1 MTYYIGSARHDE
13 NGKLNGVKGDQLQ
26 TNVNDFKGEVSM
38 QEFYVH
44 SKGWYIL
51 RAKSTVHAHKIA
63 ERMVKACNNANIGY
77 SQADRGAI
85 WKDGIESTKK
95 TNTDCSA
102 LVRQCVKE
110 ATGVDVGNFT
120 TVNEANMLVKS
131 GLFDKLTYKSG
142 VKLMT
147 GDILLTKTKGHTV
160 VVISGENPDGA
171 TEKVATASYYP
182 KYTGKG
188 TSLVSALATVGEK
201 DTSFNHRKKIAAANG
216 VSNYSGTVAQN
227 LTLVNLLKNGKCVK
241 A

>member
-51 RAKSTVHAHKIA
+51 RAKNTVHAHKIA

-85 WKDGIESTKK
+85 LKDGIESAKK

-120 TVNEANMLVKS
+120 TVNEANTLVKS

-147 GDILLTKTKGHTV
+147 GDILVTKTKGHTV
-160 VVISGENPDGA
+160 VVISGENPDGTA
-171 TEKVATASYYP
+171 TTSSYYP

-201 DTSFNHRKKIAAANG
+201 DTSYNHRKKIATANG
-216 VSNYSGTVAQN
+216 ISNYSGTVAQN
-227 LTLVNLLKNGKCVK
+227 LTLVNLLKNGKCIK

>member
-51 RAKSTVHAHKIA
+51 RAKNTVHAHKIA

-85 WKDGIESTKK
+85 WTDGIESTKK

-120 TVNEANMLVKS
+120 TANEKTILLAT
-131 GLFDKLTYKSG
+131 GLFEVLTYKKG
-142 VKLMT
+142 VKLVT
-147 GDILLTKTKGHTV
+147 GDILVTKSKNHTV

-171 TEKVATASYYP
+171 TAISYYP

-216 VSNYSGTVAQN
+216 ISNYSGTVAQN

>member
-1 MTYYIGSARHDE
+1 
-13 NGKLNGVKGDQLQ
+13 
-26 TNVNDFKGEVSM
+26 M

-44 SKGWYIL
+44 SKGLYIL
-51 RAKSTVHAHKIA
+51 RAKNTVHAHKIA

-85 WKDGIESTKK
+85 LKDGIESAKK

-120 TVNEANMLVKS
+120 TVNEANTLVKS

-142 VKLMT
+142 MKLMT
-147 GDILLTKTKGHTV
+147 GDILVTKTKGHTA
-160 VVISGENPDGA
+160 VVISGENPDGT
-171 TEKVATASYYP
+171 TEKVATTSYYP

-201 DTSFNHRKKIAAANG
+201 DTSFNHRKKIATANG
-216 VSNYSGTVAQN
+216 ISNYSGTVAQN

>member
-26 TNVNDFKGEVSM
+26 KNVNDFKGEVSM

-51 RAKSTVHAHKIA
+51 RAKNTVHAHKIA

-85 WKDGIESTKK
+85 LKDGIESAKK

-110 ATGVDVGNFT
+110 ATGVDAGNFT
-120 TVNEANMLVKS
+120 TANEKTVLSAT
-131 GLFDKLTYKSG
+131 GLFEVLTYKKG
-142 VKLMT
+142 DKLVT
-147 GDILLTKTKGHTV
+147 GDILVTKSKGHTV
-160 VVISGENPDGA
+160 IVISGENPDGA
-171 TEKVATASYYP
+171 TENTSYYP

-201 DTSFNHRKKIAAANG
+201 DTSFNHRKNIATANG